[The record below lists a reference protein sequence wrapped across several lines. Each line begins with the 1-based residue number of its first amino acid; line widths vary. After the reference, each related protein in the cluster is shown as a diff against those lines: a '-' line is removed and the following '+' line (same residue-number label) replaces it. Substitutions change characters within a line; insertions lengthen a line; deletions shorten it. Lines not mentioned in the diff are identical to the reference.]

1 MDRTPPEIA
10 PILVVDDDS
19 DLCELL
25 IEFFGQHGFAVRTAA
40 WGDEALKIADAE
52 PLSLIIIDIHLPDI
66 SGYDLC
72 RHLRGHRRTQ
82 ETPILFLT
90 ERSERGDKLHGLELG
105 VVDYITKPFDMEEL
119 LLRVRNAIYR
129 ATHIPPVNPVTEL
142 PDAPALD
149 ERLRAL
155 INDDSHWALLMVAVT
170 GLEKLREIAG
180 FVAAD
185 EVLRAMA
192 LILRQSAKEDEFIG
206 HLTPE
211 SLVLISTPE
220 RIAGVR
226 GKVEMRLNMSI
237 DHFYHPNRYVDGEP
251 DYLRF
256 SASTLTYAAG
266 RYADLDLLKQV
277 LIANAEILAQ

>member
-1 MDRTPPEIA
+1 MDRTSSEIA
-10 PILVVDDDS
+10 PILVVDDDA

-25 IEFFGQHGFAVRTAA
+25 IEFFGQYGFVARAAA

-72 RHLRGHRRTQ
+72 RQLRGHRRTQ
-82 ETPILFLT
+82 ETPIIFLT
-90 ERSERGDKLHGLELG
+90 ERSERGDKLQGLELG

-149 ERLRAL
+149 ERLQAL
-155 INDDSHWALLMVAVT
+155 IRDDSHWALLMVSVT

-192 LILRQSAKEDEFIG
+192 LILRQAAREDEFIG

-220 RIAGVR
+220 RLVSVR
-226 GKVEMRLNMSI
+226 SKIEMRLNMSI
-237 DHFYHPNRYVDGEP
+237 DHFYHPSRHAAGEP

-256 SASTLTYAAG
+256 SAALLPHTAG
-266 RYADLDLLKQV
+266 RYADLDLLKQA
-277 LIANAEILAQ
+277 LIANAETLAQ